1 VGSNSPDSA
10 TVYYDD
16 GTIIVSG
23 KMITLGSPYNQTY
36 NLATIVGVAHGND
49 NTGKS
54 VKVFWIILAVFGIFF
69 GLSDW
74 RNSIILGST
83 IIAGSVAILAK
94 MIQGLERSYVELKF
108 GGLNN
113 QMLFMK
119 RMEQAE
125 HLAASINM
133 AIQDMHTPPKPGQP
147 VQSAPIFPSPV
158 FSRN

>member
-1 VGSNSPDSA
+1 MGSNSPDSA

-49 NTGKS
+49 NSGKS

-125 HLAASINM
+125 HLAAYINM
-133 AIQDMHTPPKPGQP
+133 AIQDMHTPPEPGQP

>member
-16 GTIIVSG
+16 GTIAVSG

-36 NLATIVGVAHGND
+36 NLATIVGVAYGREK
-49 NTGKS
+49 TSLGQ
-54 VKVFWIILAVFGIFF
+54 ILCIMIGVISGLLGLVNLEQNPVFGWTFA
-69 GLSDW
+69 LMSC
-74 RNSIILGST
+74 
-83 IIAGSVAILAK
+83 AILWKTIASTS
-94 MIQGLERSYVELKF
+94 RPYVELKF

-113 QMLFMK
+113 QMLFMRK
-119 RMEQAE
+119 MEQAE

-133 AIQDMHTPPKPGQP
+133 AIQDMHTPPEPGQP
-147 VQSAPIFPSPV
+147 VQPAPIFPSPV

>member
-1 VGSNSPDSA
+1 MDGNSPDTA
-10 TVYYDD
+10 TLYYDD
-16 GTIIVSG
+16 GTISVSSRMIVVG
-23 KMITLGSPYNQTY
+23 APYNQSY
-36 NLATIVGVAHGND
+36 NLASIIGIAHGKD
-49 NTGKS
+49 ESGKS
-54 VKVFWIILAVFGIFF
+54 VKVLWIILAVFGVFF

-74 RNSIILGST
+74 QNSKFLSTT

-119 RMEQAE
+119 KMEQAE
-125 HLAASINM
+125 HLSAAINM
-133 AIQDMHTPPKPGQP
+133 AIQDMHTPPEPGQAI
-147 VQSAPIFPSPV
+147 QSTPIFPSPV

>member
-49 NTGKS
+49 NSGKS

-113 QMLFMK
+113 QMLYMK
-119 RMEQAE
+119 RMDGAE
-125 HLAASINM
+125 ALAVAIKM
-133 AIQDMHTPPKPGQP
+133 AMHDLNTPPNPGQS
-147 VQSAPIFPSPV
+147 VQLSPIFPDPV
-158 FSRN
+158 LSRN

>member
-1 VGSNSPDSA
+1 MGSNPPDSA

-16 GTIIVSG
+16 GTITVSG

-36 NLATIVGVAHGND
+36 NLATIVGVAHGKD
-49 NTGKS
+49 NSGKS
-54 VKVFWIILAVFGIFF
+54 VKVFWIILAVFGVFF

-133 AIQDMHTPPKPGQP
+133 AIQDMHTPPEPGQP

>member
-49 NTGKS
+49 NSGKS
-54 VKVFWIILAVFGIFF
+54 VKVFWIILAVFGVFF

-83 IIAGSVAILAK
+83 IIVGSVAILAK

-133 AIQDMHTPPKPGQP
+133 AIQDMHTPPEPGQP
-147 VQSAPIFPSPV
+147 IQSAPIFPSPV

>member
-1 VGSNSPDSA
+1 
-10 TVYYDD
+10 
-16 GTIIVSG
+16 
-23 KMITLGSPYNQTY
+23 MITLGSPYNQTY
-36 NLATIVGVAHGND
+36 NLATIVGVAHGKD
-49 NTGKS
+49 NSGKS
-54 VKVFWIILAVFGIFF
+54 VKVFWIILAVFGVFF

-133 AIQDMHTPPKPGQP
+133 AIQDMHTPPEPGQP

>member
-1 VGSNSPDSA
+1 MGSNSPDSA

-49 NTGKS
+49 NSGKS

-133 AIQDMHTPPKPGQP
+133 AIQDMHTPPEPGQP